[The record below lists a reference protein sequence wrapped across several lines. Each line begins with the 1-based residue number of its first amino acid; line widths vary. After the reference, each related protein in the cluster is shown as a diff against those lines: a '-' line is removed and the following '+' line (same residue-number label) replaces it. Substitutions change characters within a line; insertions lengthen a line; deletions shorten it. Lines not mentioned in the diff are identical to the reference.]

1 LGSDNFL
8 MIDDGR
14 GGKIGFTV
22 EDTLNAIGLLEGAA
36 AQALQMALMRTKL
49 IRLEDGV
56 KSDDVDKEVKDEEDG

>member
-1 LGSDNFL
+1 